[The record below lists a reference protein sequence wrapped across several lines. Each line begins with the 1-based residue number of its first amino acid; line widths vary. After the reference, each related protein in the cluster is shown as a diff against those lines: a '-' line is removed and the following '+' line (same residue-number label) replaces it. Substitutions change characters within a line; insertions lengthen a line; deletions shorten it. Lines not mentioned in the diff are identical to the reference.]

1 MNMTDAQRSFLLAVS
16 ADEGGQFPN
25 HNANVISRCNDL
37 DYVTTRD
44 WSQGMR
50 YSRWAMTARGLA
62 ALEVGSGQ

>member
-1 MNMTDAQRSFLLAVS
+1 VTDAQRSFLLAV
-16 ADEGGQFPN
+16 AAAEGERQPD
-25 HNANVISRCNDL
+25 HNANVISRCSDL
-37 DYVTTRD
+37 DYVTTCD

>member
-1 MNMTDAQRSFLLAVS
+1 MTNAQRSFLLAVS

-25 HNANVISRCNDL
+25 HNANVISRCSDL

-50 YSRWAMTARGLA
+50 YSRWTMTARGLA
-62 ALEVGSGQ
+62 ALEVGAGH